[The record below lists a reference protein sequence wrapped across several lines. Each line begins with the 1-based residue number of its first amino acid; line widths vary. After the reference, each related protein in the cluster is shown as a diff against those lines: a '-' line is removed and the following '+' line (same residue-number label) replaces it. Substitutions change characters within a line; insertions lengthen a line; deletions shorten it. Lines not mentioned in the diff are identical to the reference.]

1 MSCSVN
7 LVPAARVRARAFARR
22 CRAWVVICAGSAL
35 LVGVGWSAQY
45 LTGRALARLHARTS
59 ALEGQRAAAQQRLA
73 AADERRAQLT
83 ARLKLI
89 AAARREQPWAAR
101 LAELARTVPEGV
113 FLTQL
118 NISPKPSGP
127 EGLAVA
133 ARGAASAGQA
143 PAQPAVTSPA
153 HDVRLMGYALDHAAL
168 IQLLNTLQASPDWQQ
183 VELVRATSE
192 PYAGQTAVAFEFDC
206 RSEELP
212 P

>member
-22 CRAWVVICAGSAL
+22 CQAWVVICAGGAL
-35 LVGVGWSAQY
+35 LVGIGWSAQY
-45 LTGRALARLHARTS
+45 LTGRALLRLHTRTS
-59 ALEGQRAAAQQRLA
+59 ALEGQRAMVQQRLA

-89 AAARREQPWAAR
+89 AAARRKQPWAAR
-101 LAELARTVPEGV
+101 LAALARTVPEGV

-118 NISPKPSGP
+118 NISPKQPGP
-127 EGLAVA
+127 ELASA
-133 ARGAASAGQA
+133 ARGAASANPA
-143 PAQPAVTSPA
+143 PAQPGVTTPV

-168 IQLLNTLQASPDWQQ
+168 IQLLNTLQGSPDWQQ